1 MMNKTRLFLLVF
13 VLMLALAGCRE
24 SAQPTAES
32 GLQIDLHM
40 DPSMPALSGN
50 ILVIGVTDASGS
62 AVTDAT
68 VSVRGDM
75 NHAGM
80 VPVEAEAT
88 ANEAGEYRI
97 PFNWTMGGGWV
108 LTVTVTRPDGTTARQ
123 TFEVTVESETGE
135 GDMNTPQSTT
145 EAGS

>member
-1 MMNKTRLFLLVF
+1 MVNKTHLPLLAL

-40 DPSMPALSGN
+40 DPSMPALGGN
-50 ILVIGVTDASGS
+50 ILIIGVTDASGS

-68 VSVRGDM
+68 VAVRGDM

-88 ANEAGEYRI
+88 SSEAGEYRI
-97 PFNWTMGGGWV
+97 PFNWTMGGGWI
-108 LTVTVTRPDGTTARQ
+108 LTVTVTRPDGTTASQ

-135 GDMNTPQSTT
+135 DDTHMPQSTA